1 MLNEMR
7 DDTIRK
13 VYTVLFHSHRY
24 EWFELDVQLVARRSM
39 RSEQK
44 VKDSV
49 NWLVKEGYIKWDKSS
64 NKFMVPFK

>member
-1 MLNEMR
+1 MLGIR

-24 EWFELDVQLVARRSM
+24 EWFGLDIKLTAQRSM
-39 RSEQK
+39 RSEQQ

-49 NWLVKEGYIKWDKSS
+49 NWLVREGYLKWDKER
-64 NKFMVPFK
+64 NLFMVPFK